1 MGLDAPSEGK
11 QPGFL
16 LKWRPFESVPVGLLR
31 RGVFVK
37 RTMRWRLAIV
47 LVLMGALVAALV
59 GWKVHVI
66 RKVMAASVP
75 MPQTVST
82 ATAAYSEWQPQVRA
96 VGSLRAIHGV
106 EVTTEVAGLVRKLD
120 FKSGASA
127 RAGQTLV
134 QLNADPDV
142 AQLKALMAEA
152 NLAALTYHR
161 DLIQYQAQA
170 IGRAQL
176 DTDIANLKST
186 REQEAAQAALV
197 AKKTIRAPFNG
208 LLGITTVNPGQYLN
222 PGDAIVTLQS
232 LDPIFVDFRLPQ
244 DDLSRVRVGQIVHV
258 AADAFPGETFE
269 GRITSIDPLVDA
281 STRNF
286 EAEATIRNP
295 ERRLFPGMFVRTT
308 IDVGAEQRYLTLP
321 QTAVTYNPYGET
333 VYRVR
338 SPKEPAGHPTAQLTF
353 VTLGPSRGD
362 QVAIV
367 KGLEAGD
374 VVVTGGQ
381 MKIKNGTQL
390 AINNSVL
397 PSDDPDPTPQ
407 EH

>member
-1 MGLDAPSEGK
+1 VK
-11 QPGFL
+11 
-16 LKWRPFESVPVGLLR
+16 SVMIR
-31 RGVFVK
+31 
-37 RTMRWRLAIV
+37 RLALV
-47 LVLMGALVAALV
+47 LVLMVILVAAVV

-66 RKVMAASVP
+66 RKVIAASVP

-82 ATAAYSEWQPQVRA
+82 ATAAYSEWQPQVEA

-120 FKSGASA
+120 FKSGSDAH
-127 RAGQTLV
+127 AGQALV
-134 QLNADPDV
+134 ELNADPDV
-142 AQLKALMAEA
+142 AQLQALMAEA

-176 DTDIANLKST
+176 DTDIANLKSA

-197 AKKTIRAPFNG
+197 AKKTIRAPFSG

-232 LDPIFVDFRLPQ
+232 LDPIYVDFRLPQ
-244 DDLSRVRVGQIVHV
+244 DNLSRVHVGQAVHV
-258 AADAFPGETFE
+258 ATDAFPGNTFE
-269 GRITSIDPLVDA
+269 GTITSIDPQVDP

-295 ERRLFPGMFVRTT
+295 EHHLFPGMFVRTT
-308 IDVGAEQRYLTLP
+308 IDAGATQRYLTLP
-321 QTAVTYNPYGET
+321 QTAVTYNPYGQT
-333 VYRVR
+333 VYLVR
-338 SPKEPAGHPTAQLTF
+338 NPKGPTGHPTATLTF
-353 VTLGPSRGD
+353 VVLGPSRGD

-367 KGLEAGD
+367 KGIAAGD

-397 PSDDPDPTPQ
+397 PRDNPNPTPQ

>member
-1 MGLDAPSEGK
+1 MKSPM
-11 QPGFL
+11 
-16 LKWRPFESVPVGLLR
+16 R
-31 RGVFVK
+31 R
-37 RTMRWRLAIV
+37 RLAIV
-47 LVLMGALVAALV
+47 LVLMVALVAAVV

-66 RKVMAASVP
+66 RKVIAASVP

-82 ATAAYSEWQPQVRA
+82 ATAAYSEWQPQVKA
-96 VGSLRAIHGV
+96 VGSLRAIRGV
-106 EVTTEVAGLVRKLD
+106 QVTTEVAGLVRRID
-120 FKSGASA
+120 FKSGSNAK
-127 RAGQTLV
+127 AGQTLV
-134 QLNADPDV
+134 QLNADPDI
-142 AQLKALMAEA
+142 AQLQALTAES
-152 NLAALTYHR
+152 NLAGLTYHR

-197 AKKTIRAPFNG
+197 AKKTIRAPFSG

-232 LDPIFVDFRLPQ
+232 LDPVYVDFRLPQ
-244 DDLSRVRVGQIVHV
+244 DNLSRVSVGQTVHV
-258 AADAFPGETFE
+258 AADAFPGKTFE
-269 GRITSIDPLVDA
+269 GTITSIDPQVDP

-295 ERRLFPGMFVRTT
+295 EHRLFPGMFVRTT
-308 IDVGAEQRYLTLP
+308 IDAGAQQRYLTLP

-333 VYRVR
+333 VYLVH
-338 SPKEPAGHPTAQLTF
+338 SPKGPGGNPTAQLTF

-362 QVAIV
+362 QVAV
-367 KGLEAGD
+367 LKGLQAGD

-397 PSDDPDPTPQ
+397 PRNNPNPTPQ

>member
-1 MGLDAPSEGK
+1 VK
-11 QPGFL
+11 
-16 LKWRPFESVPVGLLR
+16 SVMR
-31 RGVFVK
+31 R
-37 RTMRWRLAIV
+37 RLALV
-47 LVLMGALVAALV
+47 LVLMVVLVAAVV

-66 RKVMAASVP
+66 RKVIAASVP

-82 ATAAYSEWQPQVRA
+82 ATAAYSEWQPQVEA

-120 FKSGASA
+120 FKSGSDAH
-127 RAGQTLV
+127 AGQTLV
-134 QLNADPDV
+134 ELNADPDV
-142 AQLKALMAEA
+142 AQLQALMAEA

-176 DTDIANLKST
+176 DTDIANLKSA

-232 LDPIFVDFRLPQ
+232 LDPIYVDFRLPQ
-244 DDLSRVRVGQIVHV
+244 DNLSRVRVGQIVHV
-258 AADAFPGETFE
+258 AADAFPGRTFE
-269 GRITSIDPLVDA
+269 GTITSIDPLVDS

-295 ERRLFPGMFVRTT
+295 EHRLFPGMFVRTT

-333 VYRVR
+333 VYLVR
-338 SPKEPAGHPTAQLTF
+338 SPKTPAGHPTARLTF

-397 PSDDPDPTPQ
+397 PSDNPNPTPQ

>member
-1 MGLDAPSEGK
+1 MK
-11 QPGFL
+11 
-16 LKWRPFESVPVGLLR
+16 SVMR
-31 RGVFVK
+31 R
-37 RTMRWRLAIV
+37 RLAIV
-47 LVLMGALVAALV
+47 LVLMVIVVAAVV

-66 RKVMAASVP
+66 RKAIAASVP

-82 ATAAYSEWQPQVRA
+82 ATAAYSEWQPQVEA

-120 FKSGASA
+120 FKSGSGAH
-127 RAGQTLV
+127 AGQTLV
-134 QLNADPDV
+134 QLNADPDI
-142 AQLKALMAEA
+142 AQLQALMAES

-197 AKKTIRAPFNG
+197 AKKTIRAPFDG

-232 LDPIFVDFRLPQ
+232 LDPIYVDFRLPQ
-244 DDLSRVRVGQIVHV
+244 DNLSRVGVGQTVHV
-258 AADAFPGETFE
+258 AADAFPGKTFE
-269 GRITSIDPLVDA
+269 GTITSIDPLVDP

-295 ERRLFPGMFVRTT
+295 EHHLFPGMFVRTT
-308 IDVGAEQRYLTLP
+308 IDTGVTQRYLTLP
-321 QTAVTYNPYGET
+321 QTAVTYNPYGQT
-333 VYRVR
+333 VYLVS
-338 SPKEPAGHPTAQLTF
+338 SPKEPTGHPTAALTF
-353 VTLGPSRGD
+353 VVLGPSRGD
-362 QVAIV
+362 QVAVV
-367 KGLEAGD
+367 KGIAAGD

-397 PSDDPDPTPQ
+397 PRDNPNPTPQ